1 MKLKNISHLLFL
13 VNSDIQEERLDKLQ
27 RDYEEEL
34 AIIQEEFDT
43 ERGLMIEQHKVEQD
57 DIEDIMFAMDQNFQ
71 ERESEARAEF
81 ESLCDEIK
89 NKVKYKYI
97 FVIQSRYTMYL

>member
-1 MKLKNISHLLFL
+1 
-13 VNSDIQEERLDKLQ
+13 
-27 RDYEEEL
+27 
-34 AIIQEEFDT
+34 
-43 ERGLMIEQHKVEQD
+43 MIEQHKVEQD

>member
-1 MKLKNISHLLFL
+1 MYLYFTLFLISSQRLSNSALALFL

-43 ERGLMIEQHKVEQD
+43 ERGLMIEQHKIEQD
-57 DIEDIMFAMDQNFQ
+57 DIDCV
-71 ERESEARAEF
+71 
-81 ESLCDEIK
+81 L
-89 NKVKYKYI
+89 
-97 FVIQSRYTMYL
+97 T